1 MDNVSTVT
9 TKFSPKLNPLGLLHE
24 VFMNLFKSF
33 SVISFTLLSFAP
45 MHAEFEQNK
54 QAVSS
59 HDQYATQLLQMSKK
73 ITQIEQFLKL
83 EHYTA
88 KDIEYFLT
96 NYSQTKELY
105 NRIETTN
112 ASPAEKLM
120 FFFLDL
126 CLSKVDSLY
135 TLIIENKNKSDELL
149 NDLISQWVKNNCL
162 KTDTQSSIKQSSS

>member
-9 TKFSPKLNPLGLLHE
+9 TKFSPQLNPLGLLHE

-33 SVISFTLLSFAP
+33 SVISFTLFSIWP
-45 MHAEFEQNK
+45 VCAEFEQTT
-54 QAVSS
+54 QVVSS
-59 HDQYATQLLQMSKK
+59 HDQYANQLLQMSKK
-73 ITQIEQFLKL
+73 ISHIEQFLKL

-88 KDIEYFLT
+88 KDIESFLT
-96 NYSQTKELY
+96 NYIQTKELY
-105 NRIETTN
+105 NCIETTN

-149 NDLISQWVKNNCL
+149 NDLISQWVKNNCF
-162 KTDTQSSIKQSSS
+162 KTDTQSSTKQS